1 MLYEKSKAKD
11 IIADKECLNKIVLD
25 TIDTMATA
33 VGATLGPGGRPVLI
47 ERDGLAPLITKDGVT
62 VAKSLGM
69 DKAENNIV
77 IESAKEICINTA
89 KEAGDGTTTAIVLAN
104 AITKYGQEFI
114 SEHPKYNPQ
123 RIVSELKELYENV
136 IVDYL
141 KSNAIAT
148 TKPEEL
154 RDVAKVSSNGD
165 DTIADHVVEAV
176 MAAGDDGQVLIEEA
190 QGDVMRVETIDGYIV
205 VTGLKELGEM
215 GPAFIND
222 KTGQQSK
229 LDEGI
234 VLLYDGSMNDLA
246 FPALLQNEYEQSES
260 YGAPIVI
267 FAHDFS
273 DLVIDRFIK
282 TMNGGVSIIPIKTP
296 MSGLPNS
303 RSMFLQDMAAYTG
316 ATVYSPINQK
326 ELSEDG
332 FGNFTTAKVNMYE
345 SFIVSESDSEAIET
359 RIEELKSVTKVA
371 LSEFDRM
378 HLRASISK
386 LTGGVSTIWVG
397 GATELE
403 VREKKARVQ
412 DAVEAVRSAIAE
424 GIVPGGCSVH
434 LTLIEIIKNHK
445 DFKDSWTIMVSALAE
460 PFNLL
465 MTNCGEDPGEILS
478 LGLGKIAAHGLPQKV
493 FDAKDHKVVNPFKA
507 GIIEPA
513 KVCRVAI
520 GNALSVASL
529 LITLGG
535 IIVVPRDSGLENQL
549 AMSKQAFQ
557 DMMNSSGGGIGQQ

>member
-11 IIADKECLNKIVLD
+11 IIADKEQLNRIVLE
-25 TIDTMATA
+25 TIDKMATS
-33 VGATLGPGGRPVLI
+33 VGATLGPGGRTVLV
-47 ERDGLAPLITKDGVT
+47 ERDSLAPLMTKDGVT

-69 DKAENNIV
+69 ERAEHNIV
-77 IESAKEICINTA
+77 IEAAKEICINTA

-104 AITKYGQEFI
+104 AIIKYGQEFI
-114 SEHPKYNPQ
+114 SSHPKYNPQ
-123 RIVSELKELYENV
+123 RIVSELQDLYDDV
-136 IVDYL
+136 IVKYL
-141 KSNAIAT
+141 KDNAVPT
-148 TKPEEL
+148 SKPEEL

-165 DTIADHVVEAV
+165 RKIAEAVVQAV

-190 QGDVMRVETIDGYIV
+190 QGDVMRVETIDGYIIT
-205 VTGLKELGEM
+205 TGLKELGSL

-229 LDEGI
+229 LDSGI
-234 VLLYDGSMNDLA
+234 VLLYDGTINDLNV
-246 FPALLQNEYEQSES
+246 PSRLQEVYENSEYL
-260 YGAPIVI
+260 GKPIIVM
-267 FAHDFS
+267 AHDFS

-282 TMNGGVSIIPIKTP
+282 TMNGGISIVPVKTP

-316 ATVYSPINQK
+316 ATVYSPLN
-326 ELSEDG
+326 LDNMDDDG
-332 FGNFTTAKVNMYE
+332 FGTFVTARVNLYE
-345 SFIVSESDSEAIET
+345 SFIFSESDSAAVEA
-359 RIEELKSVTKVA
+359 RIEELKSVSKAA

-386 LTGGVSTIWVG
+386 LTGGISTIWVG
-397 GATELE
+397 GASELE
-403 VREKKARVQ
+403 VREKKGRVE

-434 LTLIEIIKNHK
+434 LALIELIKKQK
-445 DFKDSWTIMVSALAE
+445 DFKESWSIMVNALAE
-460 PFNLL
+460 PFKLL
-465 MTNCGEDPGEILS
+465 MNNCGEDPEDMLK
-478 LGLGKIAAHGLPQKV
+478 LGIGQFTKGKLPNKV
-493 FDAKDHKVVNPFKA
+493 FDAMDHQLVDPFVA

-513 KVCRVAI
+513 KVCRVSI

-535 IIVVPRDSGLENQL
+535 IVVVPRDAGLENQL
-549 AMSKQAFQ
+549 AMSKQAFK
-557 DMMNSSGGGIGQQ
+557 DMMQGGGVGQS